1 MKPRFVFQIV
11 LSSLLLLIFV
21 SAFTAFAANLTI
33 TPSNV
38 GVKSIAVTANNLK
51 PESCSGLNLTNI
63 ISGSGA
69 INGTSDNDL
78 IIGSSGNDT
87 INGLG
92 GNDCI
97 LGGAGDDT
105 IDGGDGGNDVCIGGS
120 GANTNSNCET
130 TQ

>member
-1 MKPRFVFQIV
+1 MKPRLIFQIV
-11 LSSLLLLIFV
+11 LFGLLLLIFV
-21 SAFTAFAANLTI
+21 SASTAFAANLTI

-51 PESCSGLNLTNI
+51 PEACSGLSLTNI
-63 ISGSGA
+63 VSGSGV
-69 INGTSDNDL
+69 ITGTEGNDL

-87 INGLG
+87 ISGLG

-97 LGGAGDDT
+97 LGGTGDDT

-120 GANTNSNCET
+120 GANTYSNCET